1 MSERSTKDDAQQ
13 NSRAYFEPLGF
24 EEASDDTLSG
34 TAGPD
39 MLSGDPPAGDG
50 AELPGALAFWRFDGG
65 TGGVFD
71 NARAGGPDATAW
83 RLEGGTAVA
92 AKDHPVRP
100 GPDGGAALAF
110 DGETGFGFIDHDPA
124 WEVTNGT
131 VALWVQPDDLSD
143 DAIILSKDRKEAG
156 EGGHFRLGV
165 EEDGHLFLRFAEG
178 DGGRNKAWESS
189 APYLQEGQWTHIAVS
204 FTAADG
210 ITVYADGVAIPD
222 YAWIRQEGNEDL
234 PSLHSEAYILQN
246 REPWLLGTDT
256 SRSNVNDTPEAF
268 AEDAGTLRNAFAGA
282 IDDFGLWGG
291 MIPGDALSA
300 AQVFQLY
307 EDGPGTALTAPAGPQ
322 PMPAGDDTIKGA
334 AGNDSLS
341 GDAGDDSVSG
351 EAGHDSLAGGYG
363 DDLLDGGEGNDVL
376 DGGRGSDLLLGG
388 AGNDL
393 LVSRSDAG
401 EQRIGQLAIGEPT
414 RGDPDNEVN
423 RERQK
428 LHGWEDQPLLSD
440 DILVGGEGRD
450 TFLFNPQ
457 INAKRDIILKHVNSD
472 RTIDWAD
479 VAGEND
485 ELHDHW
491 VDSFGIDVIADYRAA
506 EDTIAIV
513 GHTAAPEVRYELID
527 DDGDGVVDDTL
538 SIITVYSNQ
547 HGGGGAHTR
556 DLIGQI
562 VVHGD
567 LVDPDALVVDAGVTH
582 GIVETLDALQEALAP
597 SGPSKSTMVGGITI
611 LGYDTREADGSLG
624 PIVAAPQD
632 FVDNPYADS
641 GLFDYAGSVPE
652 DAPPLAAVVDALSD
666 PVLAEMVLSGAA
678 GDYVNLP
685 HAGAV
690 AGMAQAAGTVAFAFT
705 ADEPGGSNQ
714 ALFSKDARGFVD
726 GGHLTAWIDRNGH
739 VQVRYQ
745 STEDSVVLKAGDV
758 AIEPGETYHLAFTFD
773 AAAATLYL
781 DGVQEDIEDLSDDP
795 DFAAGMTGNT
805 ESLIFGASAVQR
817 SSGKLDKLKDFFDG
831 TITDALVLNRPLYP
845 VEALQLAEGA
855 LDFMPTSA
863 SADLDPM

>member
-1 MSERSTKDDAQQ
+1 MSEPEKVGDGPQ

-24 EEASDDTLSG
+24 EGAPDDALSG
-34 TAGPD
+34 SAGPD
-39 MLSGDPPAGDG
+39 RLSGDPPAGDG
-50 AELPGALAFWRFDGG
+50 AGLPGALAFWRFDGDA
-65 TGGVFD
+65 GGVFG
-71 NARAGGPDATAW
+71 NARAGGPAATAW
-83 RLEGGTAVA
+83 RLETGTAVA
-92 AKDHPVRP
+92 ATGHPVRP
-100 GPDGGAALAF
+100 GPDNSTALAF
-110 DGETGFGFIDHDPA
+110 NGKTSFGFIDHDPA

-131 VALWVQPDDLSD
+131 IALWVQPDDLSD
-143 DAIILSKDRKEAG
+143 DAIILSKDQKGAG

-165 EEDGHLFLRFAEG
+165 EEGGHLFLRFAEG
-178 DGGRNKAWESS
+178 DGGRNKAWESA
-189 APYLQEGQWTHIAVS
+189 APYLQEGQWTHLAVS
-204 FTAADG
+204 FTAEDG

-234 PSLHSEAYILQN
+234 PGLQSEAYILQN

-256 SRSNVNDTPEAF
+256 SRSEVNDTPEAF
-268 AEDAGTLRNAFAGA
+268 ARDAGRLREPFAGA
-282 IDDFGLWGG
+282 IDDLGLWGG
-291 MIPGDALSA
+291 MAPGDALTA
-300 AQVFQLY
+300 AQVFRLY
-307 EDGPGTALTAPAGPQ
+307 EEGPGTALTAPAGPQ
-322 PMPAGDDTIKGA
+322 PMPAGDDTLTGS

-341 GDAGDDSVSG
+341 GDAGDDSLG
-351 EAGHDSLAGGYG
+351 GGAGHDSLEGGYG
-363 DDLLDGGEGNDVL
+363 DDVLDGGDGNDVL

-401 EQRIGQLAIGEPT
+401 EQRIGQLAIGEAT

-428 LHGWEDQPLLSD
+428 LYGWEDQPLEAD

-457 INAKRDIILKHVNSD
+457 INAKRDIILKHVNAD

-513 GHTAAPEVRYELID
+513 GHTVAPEVRYEMVD
-527 DDGDGVVDDTL
+527 GDGDGVIDDTL

-582 GIVETLDALQEALAP
+582 GIVETVDELQEALAP
-597 SGPSKSTMVGGITI
+597 SGPPKETSVGGTTI
-611 LGYDTREADGSLG
+611 LGYDSRDEGSLG
-624 PIVAAPQD
+624 PIVASPQD

-641 GLFDYAGSVPE
+641 DLFDYAGSVP
-652 DAPPLAAVVDALSD
+652 DDVPPLAAVVDAQSN
-666 PVLAEMVLSGAA
+666 PVLAKMVLSGDP

-685 HAGAV
+685 HEGAV
-690 AGMAQAAGTVAFAFT
+690 AGMAQAEGTVAFAFT
-705 ADEPGGSNQ
+705 ADDPGGSNQ
-714 ALFSKDARGFVD
+714 ALMSKDARTFVD
-726 GGHLTAWIDRNGH
+726 GGHLTAWIDKDAH

-745 STEDSVVLKAGDV
+745 STGDSIVLKAGGVDIV
-758 AIEPGETYHLAFTFD
+758 AGETYHLAFTFD
-773 AAAATLYL
+773 DNAAALYI
-781 DGVQEDIEDLSDDP
+781 DGVQEDIEDLSGDT
-795 DFAAGMTGNT
+795 DFAQGMTGNA
-805 ESLIFGASAVQR
+805 ESLIFGASAVKR
-817 SSGKLDKLKDFFDG
+817 SAGKIDNLQDFFDG
-831 TITDALVLNRPLYP
+831 TIEDAIVLNRPLYP
-845 VEALQLAEGA
+845 VEALQLADGA
-855 LDFMPTSA
+855 LDFTPMEA
-863 SADLDPM
+863 SSDLDPL

>member
-1 MSERSTKDDAQQ
+1 MKDSALQ

-24 EEASDDTLSG
+24 EEAPDDTLSG

-50 AELPGALAFWRFDGG
+50 AGLPGALAFWQFDGG
-65 TGGVFD
+65 AGGVFGND
-71 NARAGGPDATAW
+71 RAGGPDATAW
-83 RLEGGTAVA
+83 RLEDGTAVP

-143 DAIILSKDRKEAG
+143 DAIILSKDQKGAG
-156 EGGHFRLGV
+156 EGGHVRLGV

-178 DGGRNKAWESS
+178 DGGRNKSWDSS
-189 APYLQEGQWTHIAVS
+189 APYLQEGEWTHLAVS
-204 FTAADG
+204 FTAEEG

-222 YAWIRQEGNEDL
+222 YAWIRREGNEDQ
-234 PSLHSEAYILQN
+234 PGLHAEAYILQN
-246 REPWLLGTDT
+246 REPWLLGADT

-268 AEDAGTLRNAFAGA
+268 AEDAGKLRNAFAGA
-282 IDDFGLWGG
+282 IDDVGLWGG
-291 MIPGDALSA
+291 MAPSDALSA
-300 AQVFQLY
+300 DQVFRLY
-307 EDGPGTALTAPAGPQ
+307 EAGPGTALTAPAGPQ
-322 PMPAGDDTIKGA
+322 PMPAGNDALAGA
-334 AGNDSLS
+334 GGNDSLS
-341 GDAGDDSVSG
+341 GDGGDDSVSG
-351 EAGHDSLAGGYG
+351 EAGHDSLTGGYG
-363 DDLLDGGEGNDVL
+363 DDLLDGGAGHDVL

-428 LHGWEDQPLLSD
+428 LYGWEDQPLLAD

-527 DDGDGVVDDTL
+527 SDGDGVVDDTL

-567 LVDPDALVVDAGVTH
+567 LVDLDAVVVDAGVTH
-582 GIVETLDALQEALAP
+582 GIVETVDELQEALAP
-597 SGPSKSTMVGGITI
+597 SGPPKSTTLANGTTI

-624 PIVAAPQD
+624 PIVEAPQD
-632 FVDNPYADS
+632 FVDNPYADR

-678 GDYVNLP
+678 GDFVNLP
-685 HAGAV
+685 HEDI

-705 ADEPGGSNQ
+705 AADPGGSNQ
-714 ALFSKDARGFVD
+714 ALLSKDARGFVD
-726 GGHLTAWIDRNGH
+726 GGHLTAWIDKNGH

-745 STEDSVVLKAGDV
+745 STGDSVVLKAGDV
-758 AIEPGETYHLAFTFD
+758 AIEPGETYHLAFSFD
-773 AAAATLYL
+773 AAAATLYI
-781 DGVQEDIEDLSDDP
+781 DGEHQDSEDLSGDP
-795 DFAAGMTGNT
+795 AFAAGMTGNT
-805 ESLIFGASAVQR
+805 ESLVFGASTAR
-817 SSGKLDKLKDFFDG
+817 RNSGEVDNLQDFFDG
-831 TITDALVLNRPLYP
+831 LIEDALVLNRPLYP

-855 LDFMPTSA
+855 LDFEPTA
-863 SADLDPM
+863 SADLDPL